1 MRMAPWVAAKR
12 PRLLIVDDNAQNV
25 ELLTALMQAEG
36 CEVVSAVDGL
46 EAVAQEVARLLRE
59 EVERGWRQ
67 RNWWKASS
75 GWWRVVACL
84 RSPRLSRNAQK

>member
-1 MRMAPWVAAKR
+1 MRMAPWVAPKR

-36 CEVVSAVDGL
+36 CEVVSAADGL
-46 EAVAQEVARLLRE
+46 EALAQVAARLLRE

-67 RNWWKASS
+67 REL
-75 GWWRVVACL
+75 VATFL
-84 RSPRLSRNAQK
+84 GLVEGGGLSEVPRAQ